1 MKSYRSFI
9 AIFAGLFGLAA
20 ISVDAATASKPFKVA
35 WTPYPSWQV
44 LPASTYKIAG
54 DQSFLDQRSAE
65 AGAKVEIVKFKEYV
79 VSITALVAGDVDAC
93 TMTLQEALSFPVDS
107 GVPVTVVLINDYS
120 NGNDAIFGPKG
131 STLADLAKN
140 PVLLEEFSVS
150 QYLVYRAAQKNGVDF
165 KSIKVLN
172 TAGDEVPKVF
182 LTSKTK
188 PFVTTWN
195 PHVVRIEESGQA
207 STLFTSKEIPG
218 EIIDAIVVRTDR
230 IAGQEA
236 AIQALV
242 NAYFD
247 TLNHWKRG
255 SDKRTTRAIAAT
267 ADLKSTAEV
276 DLFSKTVASTYFYW
290 TPEEALAALED
301 SKLPVTVAKVRDALI
316 QFGAFKGQNPENY
329 KLTFDSSWVKS
340 AASRKMVPSAAAKDK

>member
-1 MKSYRSFI
+1 MKLHRS
-9 AIFAGLFGLAA
+9 ALALFAGLVGFAA
-20 ISVDAATASKPFKVA
+20 ISVTAAPTDKPFKVA

-44 LPASTYKIAG
+44 LPASTYKITG

-93 TMTLQEALSFPVDS
+93 TMTLQEALSFPVDG

-150 QYLVYRAAQKNGVDF
+150 QYLVFRAAQKNGVDF
-165 KSIKVLN
+165 KSIKILN

-195 PHVVRIEESGQA
+195 PHVVRIEESGKA
-207 STLFTSKEIPG
+207 SKLFSSKEIPG

-230 IAGQEA
+230 IAGREG

-247 TLNHWKRG
+247 TLNQWKRG
-255 SDKRTTRAIAAT
+255 ADKRTTRAVAAT
-267 ADLKSTAEV
+267 ADLKSAAEV
-276 DLFSKTVASTYFYW
+276 DLFSKTVESTYFYW

-301 SKLPVTVAKVRDALI
+301 PKLPGNVATVRDALI
-316 QFGAFKGQNPENY
+316 QFGAFKGQNPETY
-329 KLTFDSSWVKS
+329 KLTFDSTWVKS
-340 AASRKMVPSAAAKDK
+340 AASRKMGAATVAKVK